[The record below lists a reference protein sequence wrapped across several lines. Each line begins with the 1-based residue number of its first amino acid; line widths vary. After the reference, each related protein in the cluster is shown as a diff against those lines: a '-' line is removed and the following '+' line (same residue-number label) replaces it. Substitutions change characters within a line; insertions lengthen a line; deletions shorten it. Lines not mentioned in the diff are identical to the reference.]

1 MVRLT
6 SSEYCPS
13 EIGSIARLGA
23 GDYIWS
29 AHDINR
35 FGLSADGDRSI
46 LSGTENGPQSI
57 WFVGPCCSY
66 AYTKLQ
72 VDGKF
77 VVRDGIRILWESQTN
92 SLGVADT
99 MITL

>member
-46 LSGTENGPQSI
+46 LSGTEMDLNRSG
-57 WFVGPCCSY
+57 
-66 AYTKLQ
+66 
-72 VDGKF
+72 
-77 VVRDGIRILWESQTN
+77 
-92 SLGVADT
+92 SLGRAAALP
-99 MITL
+99 MLSYK